1 MGLAVLLVIP
11 MDLLAVLTGRLL
23 TLMEALRTLADQ
35 EAGTNEE
42 ITSSGWNDSTPYRLR
57 F

>member
-11 MDLLAVLTGRLL
+11 TSRLLALMNLL
-23 TLMEALRTLADQ
+23 QVHTEALPTLAVQ
-35 EAGTNEE
+35 EVGTNEE
-42 ITSSGWNDSTPYRLR
+42 ITSSGWNDSNPYRLR

>member
-1 MGLAVLLVIP
+1 MGLADPLVILTS
-11 MDLLAVLTGRLL
+11 LLQVPTGALQ
-23 TLMEALRTLADQ
+23 TLVAQ

>member
-11 MDLLAVLTGRLL
+11 TDLLA
-23 TLMEALRTLADQ
+23 LMEALQTLADQ

-42 ITSSGWNDSTPYRLR
+42 ITSSDSVRCYSFDSCLYIPM
-57 F
+57 